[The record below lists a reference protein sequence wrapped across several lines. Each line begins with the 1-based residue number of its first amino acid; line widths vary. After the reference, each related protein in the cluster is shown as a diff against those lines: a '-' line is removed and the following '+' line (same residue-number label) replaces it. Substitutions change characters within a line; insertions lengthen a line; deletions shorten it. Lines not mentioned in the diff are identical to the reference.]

1 MKYWLVVVQWMV
13 LATAMAAP
21 VKAPK
26 SAPPGNR
33 FLFVLETSAAMS
45 RLEHGGRQA
54 IFDLIYS
61 GVDGRMRKGDT
72 YGVWTFN
79 EQVFAGVYPMQIWDG
94 QRNLEHAS
102 TAGRFLKTQKYEKTG
117 HLTNLMNQLQAVLRV
132 AKDLNVFIVT
142 DGTDVMQG
150 TPFDDQINANYRS
163 GAVQVRHSSKP
174 LITVLTARDGQFT
187 AASVSLAGERIVLAQ
202 LPLQT
207 TDLAKVT
214 ARPITPPTN
223 QVTAAA
229 SKKPLGEVV
238 AITDVEGEAERQK
251 ATNASALKIETPPS
265 LPPKEAP
272 TITIEPARP
281 MVVKTNAMPA
291 TNAVAQPVIVTPPPG
306 AATPSNVVATPRPNA
321 PTPTIVGMP
330 AVATNEAST
339 KPEPLPAFVPAQ
351 IEVAARSPRDPA
363 RGPNALLSGNMMLVF
378 GGVFVGASLLGGLI
392 FVRRMRRTKYPSF
405 ISQGMDRS

>member
-363 RGPNALLSGNMMLVF
+363 RDPNALLSGNMMLVF